1 MTRYPA
7 NFVSLMKNR
16 CILYVSSTPSI
27 MNTRAYTALLITSFF
42 FLPALQA
49 QLRRPGVLTIKK
61 EDRKSSR
68 LVKEEGAIYLEGLV
82 VNEVVVRISIATP
95 AYSTLAADRWLG
107 TLLPNQNA
115 VLLAVSEKAYRVRAR
130 AKQGQIAGWISK
142 GAVDGLHENFEVT
155 LHAFYDRHVEVKELI
170 DNHQVALGM
179 TLNEVIASIGPPDKR
194 SSKVTQEGRND
205 TLEFIAYEKVP
216 RTLLVY
222 DSFGVPHNTTTYV
235 EVESGRVTVEL
246 ENNTVV
252 TIEDSEGVD
261 LVRNGGTLAVVPPP
275 VFLF

>member
-1 MTRYPA
+1 
-7 NFVSLMKNR
+7 
-16 CILYVSSTPSI
+16 

-68 LVKEEGAIYLEGLV
+68 LVKEDGAIYLEGLV
-82 VNEVVVRISIATP
+82 VNEVVVRISTATP

-115 VLLAVSEKAYRVRAR
+115 VLLAVSKKAYRVRAR

-179 TLNEVIASIGPPDKR
+179 TLNEVIASIGPPT
-194 SSKVTQEGRND
+194 S
-205 TLEFIAYEKVP
+205 AVP
-216 RTLLVY
+216 RSLKKGATILLSSLPMRRFPEPFSFMTLLA
-222 DSFGVPHNTTTYV
+222 FLTTPLPTWRWSPA
-235 EVESGRVTVEL
+235 ESPSNLKITPSLRLRIQKVSTSAGM
-246 ENNTVV
+246 
-252 TIEDSEGVD
+252 
-261 LVRNGGTLAVVPPP
+261 AAP
-275 VFLF
+275 